1 MIKMIKTADD
11 KHFITGMIS
20 RKQ

>member
-1 MIKMIKTADD
+1 MIKTADD